1 MTSDLAAKAHEIGVP
16 VTLAEGLIR
25 YIDHGVPTGSFLEA
39 VLSNDLMD
47 AMARADIGNRYRV
60 FEVAVFLHSV
70 APRGCYGS
78 RDAVAEWIRHRG
90 LAGLHP
96 RPEGDAP

>member
-1 MTSDLAAKAHEIGVP
+1 MTERLAIAAHEIGVP
-16 VTLAEGLIR
+16 VHLTEGLIR
-25 YIDHGVPTGSFLEA
+25 YIDQGVPTGSFLEA

-47 AMARADIGNRYRV
+47 AMARADVANRYRV
-60 FEVAVFLHSV
+60 FEIAAFLHSY

-78 RDAVAEWIRHRG
+78 RDNVREWIEHRG

-96 RPEGDAP
+96 RPVEDA